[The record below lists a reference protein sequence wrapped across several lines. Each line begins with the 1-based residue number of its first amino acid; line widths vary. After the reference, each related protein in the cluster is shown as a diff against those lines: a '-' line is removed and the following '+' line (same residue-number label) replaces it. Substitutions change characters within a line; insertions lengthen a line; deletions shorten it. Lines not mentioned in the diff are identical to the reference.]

1 MAKSGLKV
9 LAAGLLGVAAGVGIG
24 ILIAPAKG
32 SKTRKRLKKQILD
45 IADMVENEIS
55 EKVHSV
61 KSAFSMET
69 ENDDS
74 TEKEA
79 QPEEE
84 VR

>member
-9 LAAGLLGVAAGVGIG
+9 LAAGLLGVAAGIGIG

-32 SKTRKRLKKQILD
+32 SKTRKKLKNQILD
-45 IADMVENEIS
+45 IADRIEDEIA
-55 EKVHSV
+55 EKVKSV

-69 ENDDS
+69 ENGES

>member
-9 LAAGLLGVAAGVGIG
+9 LAAGLLGVAAGIGIG

-32 SKTRKRLKKQILD
+32 SKTRKRLKEQILD

-69 ENDDS
+69 ENGGS

>member
-9 LAAGLLGVAAGVGIG
+9 LAAGLLGVAAGIGIG

-32 SKTRKRLKKQILD
+32 SKTRKKLKNQILD
-45 IADMVENEIS
+45 IADRIEDEIA
-55 EKVHSV
+55 EKVKSV

-69 ENDDS
+69 ENGES

-79 QPEEE
+79 KPEEE
-84 VR
+84 IR

>member
-9 LAAGLLGVAAGVGIG
+9 LAAGLLGVAAGIGIG

-32 SKTRKRLKKQILD
+32 SKTRKKLKNQILD
-45 IADMVENEIS
+45 IADRIEDEIT
-55 EKVHSV
+55 EKVKSV

-69 ENDDS
+69 ENGES

>member
-45 IADMVENEIS
+45 IATMVENEIS

-61 KSAFSMET
+61 KSAFSVET
-69 ENDDS
+69 ENGDS